1 MYLRRD
7 SECRMVACFL
17 ATEAMVA
24 MVIPAIIVA
33 VVNTVLTLIMVWTIY
48 QHRKKRN
55 V

>member
-24 MVIPAIIVA
+24 MITPAIIVA

-55 V
+55 M